1 MDLLLVVGLAV
12 AVFVG
17 YNIGGANTAPAF
29 GPAVGAG
36 VIGKLLAAGLMTVC
50 FFAGG
55 WTLGREVVDT
65 LGGEIVPGGL
75 FTLETSIVVLFFIGL
90 ALFVSNVFGVPA
102 STSMTAVGSIAGLGL
117 ATGSINWETMG
128 RIVSW
133 WIVAPIVAF
142 WISGVIGRYFYPTVN
157 AWVAIPE
164 SDGSPFSDDATR
176 REVVGALVVVAI
188 GCLMAFASGA
198 SNAANAIAPLV
209 GSDELSV
216 DAGILLA
223 TGAVGLGAFTI
234 ARRTLDTMGD
244 DLTELPLT
252 AAIVV
257 AVVSAT
263 ATTALAAIGIPA
275 SFVIIATMSIVGL
288 GWGRATRTATARDAV
303 RGEGASV
310 SVGALTADDAATV
323 GQAGHGG
330 GVSPPIGE
338 EDPDDIPAAS
348 DLFDPNTTGRVILMQ
363 NVVPVIATVGA
374 FLVFRALPLA

>member
-65 LGGEIVPGGL
+65 LGGEIVPAEL
-75 FTLETSIVVLFFIGL
+75 FTLEASIVVLFFIGL

-216 DAGILLA
+216 DVGILLA